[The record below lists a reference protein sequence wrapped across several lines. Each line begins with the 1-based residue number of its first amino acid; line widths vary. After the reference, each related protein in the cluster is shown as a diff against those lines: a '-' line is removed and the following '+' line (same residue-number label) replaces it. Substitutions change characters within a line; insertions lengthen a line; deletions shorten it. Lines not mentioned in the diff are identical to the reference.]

1 MTKEKLFYLLT
12 QDEGLK
18 LDFKEDFDMD
28 LHSKRSELSKD
39 IIAMAN
45 SQGGRG
51 YLIYGVEDKTK
62 KIKGVD
68 KEKFAEERI
77 QQLITMTVDPPLNIR
92 IEYFEIEEKDIVT
105 ITIFKSHN
113 RPHQSRQTGAFYIRR
128 GSTTDTARIDEIA
141 TLFQKSNLI
150 GNEKLPLYN
159 LDIDI
164 LDSELV
170 NDYLSKS
177 NILGEIDNL
186 ELLSDIGIINYDQEI
201 RDYVPTVGGVLFFTK
216 LPQNY
221 LSYVGI
227 KIINAIGDEKKIINL
242 KGNLITL
249 YKNTKTVIKDLVD
262 FIPLEGLYEAIG
274 NAIIHRDY
282 FDNTREIVIYL
293 SKAQIIISNPGST
306 IGNIKF
312 DNIIKE
318 KNHKRRNFWL
328 YKTFLILDDEN
339 NLLKN
344 NNGLKFIKEYYKDI
358 AEVHYLASREM
369 NIFKVAIKKIEE
381 KYAENNS
388 TRR

>member
-1 MTKEKLFYLLT
+1 MTKDKLLYLLT

-77 QQLITMTVDPPLNIR
+77 QQLITMTIDPPISIR
-92 IEYFEIEEKDIVT
+92 IEYFEIEGKDIVT
-105 ITIFKSHN
+105 ITVFKSHN

-141 TLFQKSNLI
+141 SLFQKSNLI

-159 LDIDI
+159 LDIDT
-164 LDSELV
+164 LDFKLV
-170 NDYLSKS
+170 DDYLTKS
-177 NILGEIDNL
+177 NIIGETDNL
-186 ELLSDIGIINYDQEI
+186 ELLSDIGIISYDQET
-201 RDYVPTVGGVLFFTK
+201 RDYVPTVGGILFFTRS
-216 LPQNY
+216 PQIY

-227 KIINAIGDEKKIINL
+227 KIIDDIGDEKRVINL

-249 YKNTKTVIKDLVD
+249 YKNTKSVIKDLID
-262 FIPLEGLYEAIG
+262 FMPLEGLYEAIG

-293 SKAQIIISNPGST
+293 SRKQIIISNPGST
-306 IGNIKF
+306 IGSIRF

-344 NNGLKFIKEYYKDI
+344 NNGLKFIKEYYEGI

-369 NIFKVAIKKIEE
+369 NIFKVAIKNIGENYE
-381 KYAENNS
+381 KNNNPL
-388 TRR
+388 